1 MDDELQ
7 AIEPIEPPGPVELPI
22 GMLTG
27 RVDDKGRLK
36 LPTDLIEYFKKLPE
50 KTLFVTSLDG
60 RMGQLYLK
68 STWLR
73 NQKFFQTYREKPA
86 LTQKVSFLA
95 AAMGAQVE
103 MDAQGR
109 VQLPMK
115 LRKELGLE
123 EGVVHV
129 YAYNGRIQ
137 ILTEALYQEKFSSA
151 RQGGEDN
158 VYELETVGFE

>member
-1 MDDELQ
+1 MAEELPAVDQ
-7 AIEPIEPPGPVELPI
+7 TSEPIEPPI

-36 LPTDLIEYFKKLPE
+36 LPTDLIEYFRNLPE

-73 NQKFFQTYREKPA
+73 NEKFFQTFRQKPG
-86 LTQKVSFLA
+86 LTQDIGFLA
-95 AAMGAQVE
+95 AAMGAPAE

-109 VQLPMK
+109 VQLPVE
-115 LRKELGLE
+115 LRKQRGLE
-123 EGVVHV
+123 EGVVQV
-129 YAYNGRIQ
+129 YEYNGRIQ

-158 VYELETVGFE
+158 VYELETVGIE

>member
-1 MDDELQ
+1 M
-7 AIEPIEPPGPVELPI
+7 

-36 LPTDLIEYFKKLPE
+36 LPADIIEYFKKVPE
-50 KTLFVTSLDG
+50 KTLYVTSLDG

-73 NQKFFQTYREKPA
+73 NEKLFQTYRQKPE
-86 LTQKVSFLA
+86 LTQDVSFVA
-95 AAMGAQVE
+95 AALGAPAE

-109 VQLPMK
+109 VQLPAK
-115 LRKELGLE
+115 LRKHLGLE

-129 YAYNGRIQ
+129 YAYKGRIQ
-137 ILTEALYQEKFSSA
+137 IVSEPLFQERLNASL
-151 RQGGEDN
+151 QGIGAKIA
-158 VYELETVGFE
+158 ELESEGLE

>member
-1 MDDELQ
+1 LAEELPAVDQ
-7 AIEPIEPPGPVELPI
+7 TNEPIEPPI

-36 LPTDLIEYFKKLPE
+36 LPTDLIEYFRNLPE

-73 NQKFFQTYREKPA
+73 NEKFFQTFRQKPG
-86 LTQKVSFLA
+86 LTQDIGFLA
-95 AAMGAQVE
+95 AAMGAPAE

-109 VQLPMK
+109 VQLPVK
-115 LRKELGLE
+115 LRKQLGLE

-129 YAYNGRIQ
+129 YAYKGRIQ
-137 ILTEALYQEKFSSA
+137 IVSEALYQEKFNAALQSSA
-151 RQGGEDN
+151 EK
-158 VYELETVGFE
+158 VYELEAEGLE